1 MSTKQ
6 IQALVHRWPSTFV
19 EKLKTVANDQMT
31 PVNSLVYNLI
41 RSEVDR
47 EYKRIQREREQ
58 IAELE
63 ESR

>member
-19 EKLKTVANDQMT
+19 DKLKTVANDQMT

-41 RSEVDR
+41 RREVES
-47 EYKRIQREREQ
+47 EYKRIKSVT
-58 IAELE
+58 ANDTELE

>member
-6 IQALVHRWPSTFV
+6 IQALVYRWPAPFA
-19 EKLKTVANDQMT
+19 EKLKAVADDKLST
-31 PVNSLVYNLI
+31 VNSLVYNLI
-41 RSEVDR
+41 RSEVES